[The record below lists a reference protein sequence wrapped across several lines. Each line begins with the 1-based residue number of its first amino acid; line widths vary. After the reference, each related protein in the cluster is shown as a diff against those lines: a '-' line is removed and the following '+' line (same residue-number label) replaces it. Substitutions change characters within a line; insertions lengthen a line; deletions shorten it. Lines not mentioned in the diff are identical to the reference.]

1 ALSHAVGPPAVMTHT
16 ATMLSSGL
24 RIQCRFFFSG
34 GRPSPGPPR
43 PLRPPGPPGGRTLA
57 RPVAVPAGEGETGTA
72 ARPDERDQSYRCLGE
87 PSVGGGDTGGAT
99 AARPTEARPT
109 EARPAVARPA
119 GEEGAAYGSGGYG
132 SALWRPEA
140 YEST

>member
-1 ALSHAVGPPAVMTHT
+1 MAPPAIMTHT
-16 ATMLSSGL
+16 ATMLSSVL

-72 ARPDERDQSYRCLGE
+72 ARPDERDQSYRCPGA
-87 PSVGGGDTGGAT
+87 PSVSGRATRGA
-99 AARPTEARPT
+99 T